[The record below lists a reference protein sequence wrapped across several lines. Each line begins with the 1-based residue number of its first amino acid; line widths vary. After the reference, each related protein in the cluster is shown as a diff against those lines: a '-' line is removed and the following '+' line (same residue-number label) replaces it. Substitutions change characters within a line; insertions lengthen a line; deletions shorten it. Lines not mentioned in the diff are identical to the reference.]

1 MAFAESS
8 ISRPQPTPVTP
19 NKGEYDAEYRAK
31 RKLRKQTLIE
41 LHHDVVERENQKLQA
56 QEKTANFTIG
66 FRARRL
72 LRNGEVETLPQEFAR
87 ILKGCEEFIDNP
99 NRFPSLHAWC
109 DATNNVQSRRL
120 IAKVL
125 ACILP
130 NTDLIGGRVGVPT
143 EAGIRTISYDQ
154 LQEDYA
160 LRFGE
165 FISPN
170 SFKKAI
176 QHLGHAGYFH
186 SERINVCVDQKSGT
200 VRSAAAFKQFTE
212 RFFSDL
218 KVVRYSNICQMIIA
232 TRERQ
237 KKKGLRFFWVAR
249 RLLMEGV
256 QQIFNASTLNDYADT
271 TSTVFSAYQH
281 PQQVPL

>member
-1 MAFAESS
+1 MTFTEF
-8 ISRPQPTPVTP
+8 SRSQPTPITST
-19 NKGEYDAEYRAK
+19 KAEYDAEYRAK
-31 RKLRKQTLIE
+31 RKLRKQALIE
-41 LHHDVVERENQKLQA
+41 LHHEVVERENQRLEALGKP
-56 QEKTANFTIG
+56 TNFMIG

-72 LRNGEVETLPQEFAR
+72 LRNGEVEILPQEFAR
-87 ILKGCEEFIDNP
+87 ILKGCEEFIENP
-99 NRFPSLHAWC
+99 KRFPALHAWC
-109 DATNNVQSRRL
+109 DATNNIQSRTL

-125 ACILP
+125 ACLLP
-130 NTDLIGGRVGVPT
+130 NTDLLGGRVGVPT
-143 EAGIRTISYDQ
+143 EAGMRTISYDQ

-176 QHLGHAGYFH
+176 QHLAHAGYFH
-186 SERINVCVDQKSGT
+186 SERINVCVDQESGT

-249 RLLMEGV
+249 RLLIEGV
-256 QQIFNASTLNDYADT
+256 QQIFNADTLNSYADT
-271 TSTVFSAYQH
+271 TATVFSAYQS
-281 PQQVPL
+281 PQPVPL

>member
-56 QEKTANFTIG
+56 QDKTANFAIG

-87 ILKGCEEFIDNP
+87 ILKGCEEFIENP
-99 NRFPSLHAWC
+99 NRFPSLRAWC

-154 LQEDYA
+154 LQKDYA
-160 LRFGE
+160 LRFG
-165 FISPN
+165 
-170 SFKKAI
+170 
-176 QHLGHAGYFH
+176 
-186 SERINVCVDQKSGT
+186 
-200 VRSAAAFKQFTE
+200 
-212 RFFSDL
+212 
-218 KVVRYSNICQMIIA
+218 
-232 TRERQ
+232 
-237 KKKGLRFFWVAR
+237 
-249 RLLMEGV
+249 
-256 QQIFNASTLNDYADT
+256 
-271 TSTVFSAYQH
+271 
-281 PQQVPL
+281 